1 MHFVK
6 APRLLQSLYP
16 SLTWHRDRSDKRIFL
31 TFDDGPIPDVTE
43 EVLLIL
49 KNYGIQATFF
59 CVGENI
65 SKHPQPFAQLQAAG
79 HRIGNHTYNHL
90 NGRKTPNDTYL
101 ENIEK
106 CRKLTGS
113 DLFRPPYGMIRRS
126 QIAAIRKYH
135 EIIMW
140 DVVSGDV
147 ENSISAEKCLDNVVK
162 HSRNGSIVVFHDH
175 VRSIEKL
182 RYVLPR
188 ALDYWL
194 DKGFTFG
201 TL

>member
-6 APRLLQSLYP
+6 APRLLQSLFP
-16 SLTWHRDRSDKRIFL
+16 SLTWHRNRSDKRIFL

-65 SKHPQPFAQLQAAG
+65 HKHPEQFSRLLAAG
-79 HRIGNHTYNHL
+79 HRIGNHTYHHL
-90 NGRKTPNDTYL
+90 NGRKTADDTYL

-106 CRKLTGS
+106 CRQLTES

-126 QIAAIRKYH
+126 QITAIQKHH

-147 ENSISAEKCLDNVVK
+147 ENSVSAEKCLKNVIK

-175 VRSIEKL
+175 VRAIEKL
-182 RYVLPR
+182 RFVLPR
-188 ALDYWL
+188 ALEYWL
-194 DKGFTFG
+194 DKGYTFG